1 MLDMAWRQAVAEL
14 TSGCY
19 AQLCCMLLPL
29 EGFSGR
35 NIYKQAMPCCRY
47 VRSLA
52 PKIHPPR
59 WVVSLALNR
68 FLDQDTYLL
77 ATQQSITLSN
87 ELCDVAEQHSLEAAS
102 HSQASDAQ
110 TTDRQETG
118 QESGQGKEG
127 AAAAAPMAR
136 RSWYCHRSPT
146 DNILVASGKWMDKA
160 VPWMPN
166 RYQGALISSSQGI
179 FAFLM

>member
-1 MLDMAWRQAVAEL
+1 MR
-14 TSGCY
+14 
-19 AQLCCMLLPL
+19 
-29 EGFSGR
+29 
-35 NIYKQAMPCCRY
+35 RY

-52 PKIHPPR
+52 PNIHPPR

-87 ELCDVAEQHSLEAAS
+87 ELRDMAEQASQEQPHTSSQTPPAEAQSADK
-102 HSQASDAQ
+102 HQ
-110 TTDRQETG
+110 TAAE
-118 QESGQGKEG
+118 EG

-160 VPWMPN
+160 VPFMPN
-166 RYQGALISSSQGI
+166 RYQGLLTSGLQGTLLVCIDTISWYGNPTTLQAWVHKVDVCQMLSNSAI
-179 FAFLM
+179 AVVCHC